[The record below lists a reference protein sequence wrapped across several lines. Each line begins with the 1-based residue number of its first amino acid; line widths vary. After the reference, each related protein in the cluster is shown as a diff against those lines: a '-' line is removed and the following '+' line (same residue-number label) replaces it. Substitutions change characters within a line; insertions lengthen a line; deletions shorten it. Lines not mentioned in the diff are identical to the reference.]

1 MTATDPDANA
11 RHDGSAAHFENLLA
25 SAVGPIGRLT
35 LNRPAKR
42 NALSTETLDEIAAAA
57 RWFDEQAEVRVV
69 VVSGAGDHFSAGADL
84 ASFSSGR
91 APRSSADAG
100 RVMADALEAMRPL
113 AIASIRGWCVGGALV
128 VAAACDLRVAAA
140 DARFSI
146 PEVDLGIPLAWGGIP
161 RLVREIGPA
170 LTKELVITCRV
181 FDAAEAHG
189 AGFLNKVVPAAQLD
203 AEVAALAE
211 SVASKAPLT
220 VEATKRHV
228 NAVTSQ
234 MVGTGRAWSDADS
247 LIAALH
253 DDDCRDARTAYL
265 ESHTRR
271 RT

>member
-1 MTATDPDANA
+1 MTTADVAPA
-11 RHDGSAAHFENLLA
+11 FENLL
-25 SAVGPIGRLT
+25 VEVEGPVGRLT

-42 NALSTETLDEIAAAA
+42 NALSTATLEEIATAA
-57 RWFDEQAEVRVV
+57 RWFDEQSEVRVV
-69 VVSGAGDHFSAGADL
+69 VVTGAGDHFSAGADL
-84 ASFSSGR
+84 ASFGGGR
-91 APRSSADAG
+91 APRSAADAG

-113 AIASIRGWCVGGALV
+113 AIAVIRGWCVGGGLV
-128 VAAACDLRVAAA
+128 VAAACDLRIAAA

-181 FDAAEAHG
+181 FDAAEAHS
-189 AGFLNKVVPAAQLD
+189 AGFLNRAVPGGDLD
-203 AEVAALAE
+203 AEVEELV
-211 SVASKAPLT
+211 SNVASKAPLT

-253 DDDCRDARTAYL
+253 DDDCRDVRKAYL

-271 RT
+271 A